1 MRIAILED
9 EGSQAFLLQHC
20 LLRAGHLPKRYET
33 GISFLDAVRLDPF
46 DLLLLDWETP
56 GMTGLEVI
64 RIIRRDL
71 KSSVPAIMVTARTTE
86 EDIVEGLRAGADDFV
101 EKPFRVPELL
111 ARVECVARHHRC
123 MPSHAP
129 LQQANIRV
137 DFDARRIVVNEMPIT
152 LSVKDYALAVFMLE
166 RVGRLVSRR
175 EIVDAVW
182 GSKIHPDSRSVD
194 THMSRIRV
202 KLRLNESKGWQLAA
216 VYGEGYRLDRT
227 ARKAR

>member
-9 EGSQAFLLQHC
+9 ERSQAFLLQHC

-33 GISFLDAVRLDPF
+33 GCNFLEAVRLDPF

-64 RIIRRDL
+64 KIIRRDL
-71 KSSVPAIMVTARTTE
+71 RSSVPAIMVTSRTTE
-86 EDIVEGLRAGADDFV
+86 QDIVEGLRAGADDFV

-111 ARVECVARHHRC
+111 ARVESVARHQRC
-123 MPSHAP
+123 MPSQPP
-129 LQQANIRV
+129 LQQANVRV
-137 DFDARRIVVNEMPIT
+137 EFDARRIAVNGVPVT

-175 EIVDAVW
+175 EIVHAVW
-182 GSKIHPDSRSVD
+182 GSKIDQNSRSVD
-194 THMSRIRV
+194 THMSRIRL
-202 KLRLNESKGWQLAA
+202 KLGLNERNGWQLLAA
-216 VYGEGYRLDRT
+216 YGEGYRLDRINRQ
-227 ARKAR
+227 AI